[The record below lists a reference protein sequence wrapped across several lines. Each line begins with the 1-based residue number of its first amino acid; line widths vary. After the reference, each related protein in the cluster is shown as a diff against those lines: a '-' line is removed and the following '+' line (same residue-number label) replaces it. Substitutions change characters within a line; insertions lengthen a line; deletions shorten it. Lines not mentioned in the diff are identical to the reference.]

1 MRETYPRDI
10 QVYQTSNGI
19 EPFTEWL
26 ASIRD
31 IRTQARIQ
39 ARLERLEDGNL
50 GDYQTVGE
58 GVIELRI
65 HFGPG
70 YRIYFGQIDNTV
82 ILLLSGGDKQS
93 QKRDIEQAKTYWQ
106 EYKREYL

>member
-1 MRETYPRDI
+1 MRETYPREI
-10 QVYQTSNGI
+10 QVYQTPDGI

-26 ASIRD
+26 TSIRD
-31 IRTQARIQ
+31 IRTQTRIH

-50 GDYQTVGE
+50 GDFQTVGE

-70 YRIYFGQIDNTV
+70 YRIYFGQIDNTI

-93 QKRDIEQAKTYWQ
+93 QKRDIDQAKTYWE